1 MLHFLK
7 MKNNKIAEIE
17 ISYQSKIM
25 SDIKIDSNQ
34 KAYEILK
41 DNWNLNTIELFEEFK
56 ILLLNRASN
65 ILRIYNLSKGG
76 TKSTVVDMKLLFSIA
91 LKSNASSIIV
101 CHNHPSGNLKPS
113 KNDIEITKTINKI
126 CNLFDIKL
134 LDHLIITRNN
144 YYSIKIEN
152 FIFT

>member
-1 MLHFLK
+1 MR
-7 MKNNKIAEIE
+7 NNKIAEIE

-25 SDIKIDSNQ
+25 SDMKIDSNQ
-34 KAYEILK
+34 KAFEILK

-56 ILLLNRASN
+56 IILLNRSNN
-65 ILRIYNLSKGG
+65 ILGIYNLSKGG
-76 TKSTVVDMKLLFSIA
+76 TSSTIVDMKLLFSIA

-126 CNLFDIKL
+126 CKLFDIQL

-144 YYSIKIEN
+144 YYSFKIEN